1 MPAIAVSSA
10 ITASAARS
18 RGVSEATCDASVAVE
33 HPIYQAVLD
42 RLLGWEEAVALHV
55 DAHLLRLAACVLGI
69 DVIDPIA
76 DAEDLARVDLDV
88 GRLSFKAGRGLVD
101 EDARVGQRR
110 ALALG
115 PRGQQQRAHRP
126 RHPDAHRLDVGL
138 D

>member
-1 MPAIAVSSA
+1 MPAITVSSA

-33 HPIYQAVLD
+33 HPIDQAVLD

-55 DAHLLRLAACVLGI
+55 DAHLLRLAACVLGV

-88 GRLSFKAGRGLVD
+88 GRPPLKTARRLLD
-101 EDARVGQRR
+101 EDARLWQRR

-115 PRGQQQRAHRP
+115 PRGQQQPAHP
-126 RHPDAHRLDVGL
+126 HRHPNRPALHD
-138 D
+138 